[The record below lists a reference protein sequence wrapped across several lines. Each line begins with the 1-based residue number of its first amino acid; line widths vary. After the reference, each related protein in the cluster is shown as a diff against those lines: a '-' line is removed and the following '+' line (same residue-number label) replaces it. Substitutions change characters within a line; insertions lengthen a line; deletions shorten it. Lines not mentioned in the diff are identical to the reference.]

1 MELVPVETLTLATS
15 LLEELLLFD
24 VLLKILKERPFL
36 KVFAVVLLDRTEARG
51 ADREGD
57 ADDPTGFRGG
67 DSRGG
72 PCVGKKFC
80 LCAGGDPIG
89 SGELLVGQDSKG
101 SKPTGCLCG
110 IVARL
115 G

>member
-1 MELVPVETLTLATS
+1 
-15 LLEELLLFD
+15 LFD
-24 VLLKILKERPFL
+24 LSLKILKERLFL
-36 KVFAVVLLDRTEARG
+36 NVVVVVLLDRTPARD
-51 ADREGD
+51 ADLEGD

-80 LCAGGDPIG
+80 LCMGGDPIG
-89 SGELLVGQDSKG
+89 SGELLVGQFSYG

-110 IVARL
+110 IVARF